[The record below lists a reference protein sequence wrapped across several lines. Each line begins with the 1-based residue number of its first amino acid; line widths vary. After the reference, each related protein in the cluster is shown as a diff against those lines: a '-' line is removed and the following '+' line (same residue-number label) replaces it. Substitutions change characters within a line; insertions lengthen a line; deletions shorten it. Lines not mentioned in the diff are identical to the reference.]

1 MIATRRRVLVV
12 LSVLGCAASVAAAP
26 LTKVV
31 DSFDQVPGAAAGV
44 SFTLPPFAAV
54 HKNGVFV
61 FYAEAAGT
69 KALWR
74 TGPAP
79 GGFTRLVDSNTAIPA
94 GTGFPARRSTNP
106 PTSVAPCHPASSS
119 LPSILIA
126 PAARRTTASGRR

>member
-1 MIATRRRVLVV
+1 MIAMRRRVLAV
-12 LSVLGCAASVAAAP
+12 LSVLGCAAGVAGAAP

-79 GGFTRLVDSNTAIPA
+79 GAVTRFT
-94 GTGFPARRSTNP
+94 FPWVPIASTTVSAWTVSPLRSRITKSP
-106 PTSVAPCHPASSS
+106 RA
-119 LPSILIA
+119 PSIPTTSA
-126 PAARRTTASGRR
+126 PNRT